1 MDFDLSED
9 LQILQQA
16 AREFAESELAPRA
29 EKSDAEESF
38 VSEQIALC
46 SEMGF
51 LGMTVPE
58 AYGGSE
64 LGSLGT
70 AVVLMEINRACPSTG
85 TTLSVHNSLACESL
99 LRYGTDEQRQ
109 RYLPK
114 LASGEMLGAY
124 ALSEADSGS
133 DAAALRCKAT
143 SDGNGGYVLDGSKL
157 WISHGDPAN
166 FAVVFARTDPE
177 AKSRGITAFLVESEW
192 EGFQRG
198 KKEKKMGLRGSN
210 TVELIFNGMRVPKEN
225 VLGEVDKGFT
235 IALSLLDTGRIGI
248 AAQSVGISDAC
259 LDASVKY
266 AKERSQFGKLIG
278 EFGAIQAK
286 IADMATR
293 TEAARMLTY
302 RAAWLK
308 DQGKP
313 HGREAAM
320 AKLAASTTANF
331 CATEAVQIH
340 GGAGYTREFP
350 VERYFRD
357 ARVTEIYEGTTEI
370 QKLVIARSYLRD

>member
-1 MDFDLSED
+1 MDFELSED
-9 LQILQQA
+9 LQMLQQA
-16 AREFAESELAPRA
+16 ARDFAANELAPRA
-29 EKSDAEESF
+29 AKSDAEESF

-64 LGSLGT
+64 LGALGT
-70 AVVLMEINRACPSTG
+70 AVVLMEINKACPSTG

-99 LRYGTDEQRQ
+99 LRYGTEEQRQ

-133 DAAALRCKAT
+133 DAGALRCKAV
-143 SDGNGGYVLDGSKL
+143 SDGNGAFVLDGSKL
-157 WISHGDPAN
+157 WISHGDPAQ
-166 FAVVFARTDPE
+166 FAVVFARTDPD
-177 AKSRGITAFLVESEW
+177 AKSRGITAFLVEADW

-210 TVELIFNGMRVPKEN
+210 TVELIFHGMRVPKEN
-225 VLGEVDKGFT
+225 VLGEVNQGFGV
-235 IALSLLDTGRIGI
+235 ALALLDTGRIGI
-248 AAQSVGISDAC
+248 AAQAVGISDAC
-259 LDASVKY
+259 LEASIKY
-266 AKERSQFGKLIG
+266 AKERTQFGKPIG
-278 EFGAIQAK
+278 AFGAIQAK

-293 TEAARMLTY
+293 TEAARLLTY

-308 DQGKP
+308 DQGRP
-313 HGREAAM
+313 HGREASM

-331 CATEAVQIH
+331 CAKEAVQIH